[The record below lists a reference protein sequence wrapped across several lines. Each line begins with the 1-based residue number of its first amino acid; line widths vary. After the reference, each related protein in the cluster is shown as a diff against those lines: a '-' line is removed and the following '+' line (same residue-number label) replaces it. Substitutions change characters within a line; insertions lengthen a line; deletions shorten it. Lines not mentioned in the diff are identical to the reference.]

1 MFRHDQNRSSSRMR
15 KGLCRRVDITALA
28 DAGGKL
34 PADAT
39 RVVKPVYAS
48 PMRIQVR
55 LLPWIAWIGLC
66 APSSCPRPALC
77 SLHSAAP
84 SLAS

>member
-1 MFRHDQNRSSSRMR
+1 MRDAHVSVLNTKKEPPRVATQAGKGAVRWHNKSQSSVRLR
-15 KGLCRRVDITALA
+15 WDLCRRVDIAALA

-48 PMRIQVR
+48 PMRVQVR
-55 LLPWIAWIGLC
+55 LLP
-66 APSSCPRPALC
+66 
-77 SLHSAAP
+77 
-84 SLAS
+84 